1 MSTFDAFLWVLIN
14 HHLCFTLT
22 NVFQYVVAEPPEED
36 LPLRVHSELELRKQL
51 KSKPKLVQDLVRT
64 TVVIWM

>member
-1 MSTFDAFLWVLIN
+1 M
-14 HHLCFTLT
+14 
-22 NVFQYVVAEPPEED
+22 VAEPPEED